1 MFVELSVVEQ
11 RFRIVLAVVEDR
23 LPVAEVAA
31 HNGISRQTLHNWL
44 RRYHA
49 GGLAGLVDQRTK
61 PASCPH
67 QMPAEVEV
75 RLLELRREHPKWG
88 PTRLR
93 YELGQLGVDPVPG
106 RTSIHRALV
115 RNGLIE
121 PLPQRRRRTEYRR
134 WERTRPMELW
144 QMDVVGFRL
153 SDGTLMSMLSGV
165 DDHSRFC
172 VCAAVMARAD
182 SRSVCAAFNAALQRH
197 GFPDQILTDNGKVFT
212 GRYAVFPTTPMFDR
226 ICRERG
232 IRHLL
237 AAPYSPTTC
246 GKVERFHRT
255 LRTEL
260 LNGNTFASFEAAQLA
275 IDGFVRH
282 YNTERPHQ
290 ALGMLTPAERFQHD
304 ETVRA
309 ARPQP
314 PDWTPARAPSAA
326 RSVSATRTAADPLR
340 ITRVVAKQGIVAVAG
355 GQYGVGRRFAGQTV
369 TIVPDGNLLRFYID
383 DVLIRAHQR
392 GEPGTYVGGDFQ
404 KEVMWRSHRP
414 REAVS

>member
-23 LPVAEVAA
+23 LSVTEVAA
-31 HNGISRQTLHNWL
+31 YHGISRQTLHNWL

-49 GGLAGLVDQRTK
+49 GGLAGLVDRRTK

-67 QMPAEVEV
+67 QMPVAVEV
-75 RLLELRREHPKWG
+75 RLLELRRDHPRWG
-88 PTRLR
+88 PTRLQ
-93 YELGQLGVDPVPG
+93 YELRRDVDAVPG
-106 RTSIHRALV
+106 RTSIYRALV

-121 PLPQRRRRTEYRR
+121 PLAQRRRRVEYRR
-134 WERTRPMELW
+134 WERTRAMELW
-144 QMDVVGFRL
+144 QMDIVGFRL
-153 SDGTLMSMLSGV
+153 SDGTVMSMLSGI

-182 SRSVCAAFNAALQRH
+182 SRSVCAAFSAALARH
-197 GFPDQILTDNGKVFT
+197 GVPDQILTDNGKVFT

-232 IRHLL
+232 IGHLL

-255 LRTEL
+255 LRAEL
-260 LNGNTFASFEAAQLA
+260 LNTNSFDSLAAAQLA
-275 IDGFVRH
+275 IDTYVDH

-290 ALGMLTPAERFQHD
+290 ALAMLTPTARFQHD

-309 ARPQP
+309 ARPQQ
-314 PDWTPARAPSAA
+314 PDTRPTPAPPAA
-326 RSVSATRTAADPLR
+326 RPLADTSTAQDPFR
-340 ITRVVAKQGIVAVAG
+340 ITRVVHPHGTVGVG
-355 GQYGVGRRFAGQTV
+355 GAQYNIGRRFSGQTITV
-369 TIVPDGNLLRFYID
+369 VPDSAVVRFYLGEVLLRTHR
-383 DVLIRAHQR
+383 RA
-392 GEPGTYVGGDFQ
+392 EPGQRYVGGDAK
-404 KEVMWRSHRP
+404 KEVMWRNRPSH
-414 REAVS
+414 EAVS